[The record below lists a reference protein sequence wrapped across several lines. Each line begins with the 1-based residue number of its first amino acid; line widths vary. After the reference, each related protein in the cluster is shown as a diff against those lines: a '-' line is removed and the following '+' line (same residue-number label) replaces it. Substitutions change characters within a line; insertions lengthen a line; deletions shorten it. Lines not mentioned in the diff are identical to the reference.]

1 MVHIVVIGT
10 RNGVTQM
17 TTETRIAE
25 WIASSHK
32 AATMTLSASQAF
44 EQAIRDMRHAGYRL
58 PAAVVPGVRAGLEA
72 DVITEIDPLDDPSWV
87 GSKHHY

>member
-1 MVHIVVIGT
+1 MCDIVVIET

-25 WIASSHK
+25 WIASSRS
-32 AATMTLSASQAF
+32 AATATFTASQAF

-58 PAAVVPGVRAGLEA
+58 PAPVVIGVRAALVA
-72 DVITEIDPLDDPSWV
+72 A
-87 GSKHHY
+87 